1 MKKILAIL
9 LAVMLTISFV
19 SCESCEGG
27 NDEPPNNNEGGISL
41 PLVPIG

>member
-9 LAVMLTISFV
+9 IAIMLTISLV
-19 SCESCEGG
+19 SCENCGDTDTTG
-27 NDEPPNNNEGGISL
+27 DDEGGISL